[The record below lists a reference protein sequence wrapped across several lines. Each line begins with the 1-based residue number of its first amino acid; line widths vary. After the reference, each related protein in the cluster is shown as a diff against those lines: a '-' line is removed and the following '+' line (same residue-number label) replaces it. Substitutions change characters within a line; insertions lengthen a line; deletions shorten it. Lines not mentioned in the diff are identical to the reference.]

1 MALRNIVKKG
11 DPILTKKCRAVTE
24 YNERLHTLLDDMKE
38 TLADA
43 NGAGLAAPQVGI
55 MRRVCIVVGPDDEML
70 ELINPEII
78 ESEGEQT
85 GPEGCLSL
93 PGKFGLVT
101 RPYRV
106 RVRANNRYGEVF
118 EAEGTEI
125 VARCFCHEIEHLD
138 GHMFDEHVDHFMTDE
153 DFEAYYAEHMDEYEE
168 DFDEE
173 YDEEV
178 EEGEEA

>member
-1 MALRNIVKKG
+1 MALRTIVKKG
-11 DPILTKKCRAVTE
+11 DPILEKKCRTVTE
-24 YNERLHTLLDDMKE
+24 FNDRLHTLLDDMKE

-43 NGAGLAAPQVGI
+43 DGAGLAAPQVGI
-55 MRRVCIVVGPDDEML
+55 MRRICIVVDDEGEML

-78 ESEGEQT
+78 ETDGEQT

-101 RPYRV
+101 RPYYA
-106 RVRANNRYGEVF
+106 RVRANDRNGNVF
-118 EAEGTEI
+118 EVEGEEL

-153 DFEAYYAEHMDEYEE
+153 DFEAYYAQREE
-168 DFDEE
+168 EME
-173 YDEEV
+173 AMEALEEEV
-178 EEGEEA
+178 